1 MEKEIVSNENKQKKP
16 LLFKVGIGLLIIYIL
31 LWASAL
37 IIPFTSLSTQ
47 IKAIIVPGCIVVG
60 EILFLI
66 GAVFVGKEVVAKYK
80 RYLNPKN
87 WRRKGERDKYEK

>member
-1 MEKEIVSNENKQKKP
+1 MGKEIVSNENKPKKP
-16 LLFKVGIGLLIIYIL
+16 FLFKVGIGLLIIYVL
-31 LWASAL
+31 LWVSAL

-47 IKAIIVPGCIVVG
+47 VKAIVIPGCIVIG

-80 RYLNPKN
+80 KYLNPKN
-87 WRRKGERDKYEK
+87 WRRKGEGDKYDK

>member
-1 MEKEIVSNENKQKKP
+1 MEKEIVADEKKQKKP
-16 LLFKVGIGLLIIYIL
+16 LLFKVGMGLLIIYVL

-47 IKAIIVPGCIVVG
+47 MKAIVIPGCIVIG
-60 EILFLI
+60 EVLFLI
-66 GAVFVGKEVVAKYK
+66 GAVFVGKEVVTKYK
-80 RYLNPKN
+80 KYLNPKN